1 MTTTARHTAPELP
14 TVGGMLQ
21 EVTPLVGFIAQ
32 AGPPPFIALGALVFG
47 SLLLAGPFAMA
58 VVLVVAMALAAV
70 SVALLA
76 AAVVAIVA
84 TPVVLVRRTRRYW
97 ASHPFQLV
105 GHRARA
111 TRAMAVPRVDLD
123 AAASVVMR
131 EPVA

>member
-1 MTTTARHTAPELP
+1 
-14 TVGGMLQ
+14 
-21 EVTPLVGFIAQ
+21 
-32 AGPPPFIALGALVFG
+32 VFG

-84 TPVVLVRRTRRYW
+84 TPNVLVRRTRRYW